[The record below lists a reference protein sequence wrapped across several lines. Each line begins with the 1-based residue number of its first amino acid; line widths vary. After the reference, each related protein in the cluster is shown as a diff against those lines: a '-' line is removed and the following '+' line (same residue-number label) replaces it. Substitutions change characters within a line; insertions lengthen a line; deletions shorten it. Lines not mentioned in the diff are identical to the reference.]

1 MRVWERTFISW
12 CEKTAWSSGVNY
24 VIGLKVQTRKKSTMQ
39 SGRQTWRSKSD
50 SRVPKL
56 DDLEQGTSS
65 LILRGG
71 SVGEQWAW

>member
-39 SGRQTWRSKSD
+39 SGRPGGQSQTPGFLNWMILSKAL
-50 SRVPKL
+50 PL
-56 DDLEQGTSS
+56 
-65 LILRGG
+65 
-71 SVGEQWAW
+71 